1 MRLVTEHD
9 DVFEA
14 HQIAAGAL
22 QHLTLGFERVQ
33 LRPAS
38 LRQRPPG
45 LRHLHALASTKGVV
59 FGDDDLGSAQVG

>member
-22 QHLTLGFERVQ
+22 QHLPLGFERVQ
-33 LRPAS
+33 LRPAP
-38 LRQRPPG
+38 LQ
-45 LRHLHALASTKGVV
+45 
-59 FGDDDLGSAQVG
+59 